1 METNHPEWQK
11 ENSLTS
17 PLDRDRENKWRPEQG
32 APELTSSETESAMKE
47 LNVTSFTDKF
57 PRVDKTYADPTL
69 PMQYIG
75 LISFVPSKGATPDEQ
90 GVYGFAKLRGNFS
103 SEIEASQRAE
113 FLIRNVDSYHKIYHT
128 YVGRPFP
135 ITVSS
140 DYSANTD
147 EIDIRKKTTETI
159 SKDIKAKREDDQ
171 REMREIQQREEN
183 LLKQSKQED
192 VDPYENYITLRVKKA
207 QLQFTYLEHQKKMA
221 EVKETLISTRQT
233 ISEMDTEYP
242 DFQDKYY
249 DKYMQARKDAGFVDD
264 PEKLKDNFLKF
275 LVEDAELD
283 F

>member
-17 PLDRDRENKWRPEQG
+17 PLDRDRENKWKPAQNMPVLNEI
-32 APELTSSETESAMKE
+32 ETDSAMKE
-47 LNVTSFTDKF
+47 LNITSFIDKF
-57 PRVDKTYADPTL
+57 PRVDKTYSDPAL
-69 PMQYIG
+69 QMQYIG
-75 LISFVPSKGATPDEQ
+75 LLSFVPSKGAKPDEQ

-103 SEIEASQRAE
+103 TEIEASQRAE

-135 ITVSS
+135 ITMSS
-140 DYSANTD
+140 DYSATTD

-159 SKDIKAKREDDQ
+159 SKDIKSKREEDA
-171 REMREIQQREEN
+171 REIRDIQQREEN
-183 LLKQSKQED
+183 LLKESRQEEI
-192 VDPYENYITLRVKKA
+192 DPYENYITLRVKKA

-221 EVKETLISTRQT
+221 EVKDTLIKTRKT
-233 ISEMDTEYP
+233 IDEMDEEYP
-242 DFQDKYY
+242 EFKDKYY
-249 DKYMQARKDAGFVDD
+249 DKYMKARKDAGFVDD
-264 PEKLKDNFLKF
+264 PEKMKENFLRF